1 MHVTYQFLYSPHQT
15 DACCSS
21 STVLLGSSISAVW
34 CSAGRLVSPLIH
46 PVTGEPRPPALLPGP
61 VREAVEPVQIIWPL
75 TEESSSTYA
84 GNASR
89 GDSAGGLTTATS
101 ITSVTAISNSHW
113 RDNAASRR
121 AVALQLLRRQARQ
134 EAEAAAAEAARLAR
148 LAAEAEAQVRRQARV
163 VRLSLVS
170 S

>member
-1 MHVTYQFLYSPHQT
+1 MLLLYHCAPWQQHFS
-15 DACCSS
+15 C
-21 STVLLGSSISAVW
+21 
-34 CSAGRLVSPLIH
+34 LVSPCVGLA
-46 PVTGEPRPPALLPGP
+46 GEPRPPALLPGP

-75 TEESSSTYA
+75 TEESSSTA
-84 GNASR
+84 VNASR
-89 GDSAGGLTTATS
+89 GNSAGGLTTATS
-101 ITSVTAISNSHW
+101 ITSVTTISNSHW

-148 LAAEAEAQVRRQARV
+148 LAAEAEAQVRRQACV
-163 VRLSLVS
+163 VKLSLVS